1 MGVDK
6 TFSVIRPPFPSS
18 RAQGE
23 RACLGAVLSVSVGS
37 SHRGVGVLSLTS
49 RSHTGHS
56 HLPSSA
62 ILLPGMCINYC
73 LFILCV
79 RKVPQ
84 GGPLG
89 MRLDFPHHPFCASCS
104 RGDDPISFSSAILS
118 STCPF
123 LIRQFISLF
132 LGSTL
137 SFISSLF
144 LILFNASHV

>member
-1 MGVDK
+1 MGVGK

-23 RACLGAVLSVSVGS
+23 RACLGAVLSVSGWQFPPGV
-37 SHRGVGVLSLTS
+37 RGYVPDL
-49 RSHTGHS
+49 REP

-104 RGDDPISFSSAILS
+104 RGDNPISFSSAILS

-144 LILFNASHV
+144 LISFNASHV